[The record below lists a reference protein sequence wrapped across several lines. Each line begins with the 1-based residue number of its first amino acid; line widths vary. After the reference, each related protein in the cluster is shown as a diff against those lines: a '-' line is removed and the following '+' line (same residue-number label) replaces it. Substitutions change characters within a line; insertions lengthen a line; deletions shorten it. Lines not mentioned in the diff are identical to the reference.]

1 MHWDTDPQTA
11 GNPWFRSTE
20 NALVFKSSMN
30 IHIHKFWWLY
40 PSTICIHRCICL
52 LLLLLFLLLYSSIFL
67 LQVQRSSPNC
77 ALWNDLDSHATK
89 VPFYKTRNMKSD
101 NPKHLT
107 YLTLT
112 KQRNTLNKHF
122 SALHSRPQVFPRQ
135 ELAKLAANAK
145 ARSNAEATP
154 EAEPTPQATQ
164 ATPQATSLGWE
175 W

>member
-1 MHWDTDPQTA
+1 
-11 GNPWFRSTE
+11 
-20 NALVFKSSMN
+20 
-30 IHIHKFWWLY
+30 
-40 PSTICIHRCICL
+40 
-52 LLLLLFLLLYSSIFL
+52 
-67 LQVQRSSPNC
+67 
-77 ALWNDLDSHATK
+77 
-89 VPFYKTRNMKSD
+89 MKSD

>member
-1 MHWDTDPQTA
+1 
-11 GNPWFRSTE
+11 
-20 NALVFKSSMN
+20 
-30 IHIHKFWWLY
+30 
-40 PSTICIHRCICL
+40 
-52 LLLLLFLLLYSSIFL
+52 
-67 LQVQRSSPNC
+67 
-77 ALWNDLDSHATK
+77 
-89 VPFYKTRNMKSD
+89 MKSD

-122 SALHSRPQVFPRQ
+122 SALHSRPQVFRE

-154 EAEPTPQATQ
+154 EAEPTPQAT
-164 ATPQATSLGWE
+164 PQATSLGWE